1 MNYSTYNEEERNLVK
16 NNKEAP
22 WLGILIFHTF
32 VIDLRNL
39 TKNLLFICKEYH
51 IQPSEIYKIQFWQ
64 YEWMTD
70 EIKEITKEQ
79 EKNREQQEKE
89 HASMRSSMDPGSMM
103 RNMQSSMNVS
113 MPKMPTISMPKF

>member
-1 MNYSTYNEEERNLVK
+1 MYNEEERNSVK
-16 NNKEAP
+16 SNKESP

-51 IQPSEIYKIQFWQ
+51 VQPSEIHKMQFWQ

-79 EKNREQQEKE
+79 EKQREQQEKE
-89 HASMRSSMDPGSMM
+89 HASMKSSVNPGSMM